1 LYQTLRRRK
10 MIVHQGLNKRGITLI
25 EILVA
30 LVVFG
35 FASAGIYRMF
45 IGQSRAYAVQEQV
58 VEVQQDLRA
67 AAVLL
72 TRDLRMAGYKNDN
85 TSVAVSR
92 PIFPGKYDLT
102 VANNAVRIEYEHE
115 GEPGNPN
122 TLYTIVYYFNAGQVV
137 REFYINNVL
146 NASDVLLEDV
156 AALIFNYGLDAED
169 SGQYD
174 GAVDRWVSAGSVN
187 DGRVISIQFILAA
200 IPDPINPDLEKLSPR
215 TLTTQVALR
224 NPMVRHIRERI

>member
-1 LYQTLRRRK
+1 MTVRER
-10 MIVHQGLNKRGITLI
+10 LNNRGITLI

-45 IGQSRAYAVQEQV
+45 IGQSRAYAVQEQI

-67 AAVLL
+67 AATLL

-122 TLYTIVYYFNAGQVV
+122 TLYTIVYFFNAGRVI
-137 REFYINNVL
+137 REFYTNSVL
-146 NASDVLLEDV
+146 NTSDVLLENV
-156 AALIFNYGLDAED
+156 AALIFNYGLDNED
-169 SGQYD
+169 NGQFD

-187 DGRVISIQFILAA
+187 AGRVISVQFILAA
-200 IPDPINPDLEKLSPR
+200 IPDPFNPDLEKVSPR

-224 NPMVRHIRERI
+224 NPMVRHVRERI

>member
-1 LYQTLRRRK
+1 MTVREA
-10 MIVHQGLNKRGITLI
+10 LNKKGITLL

-35 FASAGIYRMF
+35 FASAGIYRLF
-45 IGQSRAYAVQEQV
+45 IGQSRAYVVQEQI

-67 AAVLL
+67 ATEIL

-115 GEPGNPN
+115 GEAGNPN
-122 TLYTIVYYFNAGQVV
+122 TLYTVVYFLNAGRVM

-146 NASDVLLEDV
+146 NASDLLLENV
-156 AALIFNYGLDAED
+156 AALIFNYGLDVDEM
-169 SGQYD
+169 GQYD
-174 GAVDRWVSAGSVN
+174 GAVDRWVSAASVN
-187 DGRVISIQFILAA
+187 NGRVISVQFILAA
-200 IPDPINPDLEKLSPR
+200 NPDPVNPDLEKLSPR

-224 NPMVRHIRERI
+224 NPMVRHVRDRI